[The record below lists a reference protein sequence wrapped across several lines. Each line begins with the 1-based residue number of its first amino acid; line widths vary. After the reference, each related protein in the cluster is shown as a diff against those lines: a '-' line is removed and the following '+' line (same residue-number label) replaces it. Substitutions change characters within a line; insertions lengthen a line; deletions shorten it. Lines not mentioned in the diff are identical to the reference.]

1 MHRTIDLT
9 SSIVRETTS
18 FAAQNIY
25 NESIGEYYYPIP
37 KEWDE
42 HLSFIEV
49 KERKTEQY
57 FEVEKADFNSLK
69 WVASSKLS
77 DQFENTFVMH
87 ISNETN
93 EIICG
98 KPKNFKWPLL
108 HTSSMNNCSQIQ
120 YYKISFNRRLDP
132 EDKIKFT
139 VTTAFTHMLTPYPK
153 EIAQTGRQNM
163 LFRGN
168 QYGNSAYYTAQQK
181 TVVKLPSV
189 VIISYSQ
196 PTGFITN
203 NRNMLEYGL
212 FDGKEPNSYEEL
224 KIHYELQQS
233 ILTVKGL
240 RRDLEISHWGGNLAI
255 EEHFNLT
262 QEGARLKDNFS
273 RLEYHKNVYARQSSI
288 MTRELSLSLPVH
300 ASNVYYRDEIGN
312 VSTSHL
318 RYEQDKAVLE
328 FKPRYPLFGGWNYTW
343 YYGYNVPAGDFVRY
357 HSESGRYI
365 LNIPFINV
373 LPRVTYDKVQVR
385 IILPEGAS
393 NVKVETPFPVDKE
406 SHAVH
411 KTYLDTIG
419 RYLIVL
425 DKFNVLNDH
434 AKNIQVSYT
443 YSSFELLR
451 KPLAVSTCILGAFLL
466 SMIYSRMEF
475 GIGKSEK
482 KS

>member
-1 MHRTIDLT
+1 MRSLYKFLYSFLAFIVLVTCLIYTASANVNAIISPPFNVPKNWKNTNMLRTIDLT
-9 SSIVRETTS
+9 SSIVRETT
-18 FAAQNIY
+18 AVVAQNIH

-49 KERKTEQY
+49 KEKGTAQF
-57 FEVEKADFNSLK
+57 FEVEKAEFNSLNK
-69 WVASSKLS
+69 
-77 DQFENTFVMH
+77 
-87 ISNETN
+87 
-93 EIICG
+93 
-98 KPKNFKWPLL
+98 
-108 HTSSMNNCSQIQ
+108 IQ

-132 EDKIKFT
+132 EDKIKLT
-139 VTTAFTHMLTPYPK
+139 VTTAFTHVLTPYPK
-153 EIAQTGRQNM
+153 EIAQTGRQNI

-168 QYGNSAYYTAQQK
+168 QYGNSAYHTAQQK
-181 TVVKLPSV
+181 TTVKLPSA

-196 PTGFITN
+196 PTGYITS
-203 NRNMLEYGL
+203 NRNTLEYGL

-224 KIHYELQQS
+224 KIHYEFQQS

-262 QEGARLKDNFS
+262 QEGARLKDQFS
-273 RLEYHKNVYARQSSI
+273 RLEYHKNIYTRQNSV
-288 MTRELSLSLPVH
+288 MTRELSLSLPAH

-318 RYEQDKAVLE
+318 RYEQDKTVLE

-343 YYGYNVPAGDFVRY
+343 YYGYNVPIGDFVKY

-365 LNIPFINV
+365 MNIPFINV

-393 NVKVETPFPVDKE
+393 NIKVETPFPVDKE
-406 SHAVH
+406 SHGVH

-434 AKNIQVSYT
+434 SKNFQISYT
-443 YSSFELLR
+443 YNSFELLR
-451 KPLAVSTCILGAFLL
+451 KPLAVSVCLLGAFLL
-466 SMIYSRMEF
+466 SMVYSRMEF